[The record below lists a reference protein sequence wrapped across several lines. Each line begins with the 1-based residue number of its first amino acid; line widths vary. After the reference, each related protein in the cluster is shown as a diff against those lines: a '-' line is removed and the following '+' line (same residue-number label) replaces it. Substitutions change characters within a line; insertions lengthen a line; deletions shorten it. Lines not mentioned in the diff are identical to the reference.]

1 MASFGDDQLM
11 CAHGLVS
18 VLCASWCL
26 AGWLSDVVYP
36 KFDTTTKR
44 EAALSDEMEQK
55 TPI

>member
-18 VLCASWCL
+18 VLRASWRCL

-44 EAALSDEMEQK
+44 GS
-55 TPI
+55 TF